1 MDTTEPLNRFD
12 RIVALLQ
19 HLQSSRTVKAQDLA
33 DRFQVSLRTIYRDI
47 RSLEA
52 SGVPVTG
59 EAGVGYS
66 LLEGYRLPPV
76 MFTQEEAGSFVA
88 AAKLMQKFT
97 DKALGAHF
105 ESAMYKVK
113 SVLRGSAK
121 DRVAALESQI
131 WVDAAAPVFNK
142 DTPHALDVLLDSMAD
157 KKQVALQYQAFSSEA
172 TTERRIEPVGLFH
185 ENNFWYIMGY
195 CHLRQEYRQFR
206 TDRMLQIKLTDKPFT
221 REHGP
226 LADYRKPKAP
236 REKVKVVLRVEK
248 SFSKFIQTSRTYY
261 GFVSERIESEYVE
274 MTFMTEDQCEGFARW
289 FLMFG
294 DCAQILEPESLKHQ
308 VSEIIARVQAAL
320 HLQPEPVFS

>member
-1 MDTTEPLNRFD
+1 MDKEALNRFD
-12 RIVALLQ
+12 RIVAMLH
-19 HLQSSRTVKAQDLA
+19 HLQSGRTVKAQELA
-33 DRFQVSLRTIYRDI
+33 DRFQVSLRTVYRDI

-76 MFTQEEAGSFVA
+76 MFTHEEAGSFVA
-88 AAKLMQKFT
+88 AEKLMQKFS

-121 DRVAALESQI
+121 DRVATLEAQI
-131 WVDAAAPVFNK
+131 WVDASNQLFNQH
-142 DTPHALDVLLDSMAD
+142 TPHALDVLLDSMAE
-157 KKQVALQYQAFSSEA
+157 KKQVAMQYQAFSSEEP
-172 TTERRIEPVGLFH
+172 TERIIEPVGLFH

-195 CHLRQEYRQFR
+195 CHLRAEYRQFR
-206 TDRMLQIKLTDKPFT
+206 TDRMLQIKLTDRPFS

-226 LADYRKPKAP
+226 LSDHRKPKAP
-236 REKVKVVLRVEK
+236 SEKVKVVLRVEK
-248 SFSKFIQTSRTYY
+248 QFAKYIQTSRTYY
-261 GFVSERIESEYVE
+261 GFSSETTDGNYVV
-274 MTFMTEDQCEGFARW
+274 MTFLTEPHCDGFARW

-294 DCAQILEPESLKHQ
+294 DCAQILEPESLKDQ
-308 VSEIIARVQAAL
+308 VHGIIAKVQAS
-320 HLQPEPVFS
+320 LQVTPEPALA